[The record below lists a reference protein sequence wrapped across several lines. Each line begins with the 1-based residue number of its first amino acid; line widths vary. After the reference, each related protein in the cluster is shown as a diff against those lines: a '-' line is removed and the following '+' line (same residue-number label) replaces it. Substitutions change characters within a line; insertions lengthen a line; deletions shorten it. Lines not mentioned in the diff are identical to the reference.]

1 MDYLGWELARQRT
14 ALAALLGGGE
24 AREGRDTRKG
34 ERRSPAE
41 PGAALGGALRQAGRY
56 AGGAGD
62 IEGPAGGAKGAWE
75 AVWTAGTDRLPQAAE
90 GPVSAWKEPAVGGRA
105 PEGEGRNAETGVP
118 AGPSRMEREE
128 TPGGGTG
135 AGAEFSR
142 PSGGYAARRRARRAE
157 AASETAAVTLAEP
170 AAEVSGRIAA
180 GEWRAGRGDS
190 GGEALPGAEPGDG
203 ASAGPPERE
212 GGVRRG
218 TSYPPAG
225 FLRESRGGAEA

>member
-1 MDYLGWELARQRT
+1 
-14 ALAALLGGGE
+14 
-24 AREGRDTRKG
+24 
-34 ERRSPAE
+34 
-41 PGAALGGALRQAGRY
+41 
-56 AGGAGD
+56 
-62 IEGPAGGAKGAWE
+62 
-75 AVWTAGTDRLPQAAE
+75 
-90 GPVSAWKEPAVGGRA
+90 
-105 PEGEGRNAETGVP
+105 
-118 AGPSRMEREE
+118 MEREE

-225 FLRESRGGAEA
+225 FLRESRGEAEASGRNGLPAAWREEAAGGTGPWGALRETAALRAEDGARALSRAVQRDARRYDGGFNIY